1 MKIIKCKSG
10 NILGV
15 LKEVENVDDKVIK
28 ANNVDAAREKHVPNF
43 EVVGEEI
50 RVSISHVMEEEHY
63 IEWILVDY
71 GKKQIIE
78 QFIPGDTPSILVPYQ
93 EEMKA
98 YSYCNKHSLW
108 MSEFKKGGE

>member
-15 LKEVENVDDKVIK
+15 LKEVENVDDKVIQ
-28 ANNVDAAREKHVPNF
+28 ANSVDASPEKHVPNF
-43 EVVGEEI
+43 EVVGEKL
-50 RVSISHVMEEEHY
+50 RVFVSHVMEEEHY

-78 QFIPGDTPSILVPYQ
+78 HFVPGDLPSILVPYSDC
-93 EEMKA
+93 MKA